1 MNPWRAAIKR
11 STISGSVASI
21 LSTAVIAAL
30 SARQTGSPFSG
41 TNAESHGLWGE
52 KAKDQRG
59 LSKRYTATGFAIH
72 HASSI
77 FWASFFER
85 SLDGQRL
92 PAEVMKNAALTAA
105 GAAAFDYLLM
115 PRRLQPGFEANFSPR
130 SMVSTF
136 ISIAAGLAAGRLLF
150 DALTSPSSP
159 AQIETEVA
167 DKPAARVLPGQN
179 VVPAAKLDGAVL

>member
-1 MNPWRAAIKR
+1 MNPWRQAIIR
-11 STISGSVASI
+11 SIVSGSVASV

-30 SARQTGSPFSG
+30 SARHTGSPFSG
-41 TNAESHGLWGE
+41 TNSESHGIWGE
-52 KAKDQRG
+52 KAKEQRG

-85 SLDGQRL
+85 SLNGKRR
-92 PAEVMKNAALTAA
+92 PAEIAKNAALTAA

-115 PRRLQPGFEANFSPR
+115 PRRLQPGFEANLSSR

-136 ISIAAGLAAGRLLF
+136 ISIAVGLAAGRLLF
-150 DALTSPSSP
+150 DATAHSPEDADNIHEPSDDVLPQKGP
-159 AQIETEVA
+159 A
-167 DKPAARVLPGQN
+167 PAAN
-179 VVPAAKLDGAVL
+179 LDGAVI